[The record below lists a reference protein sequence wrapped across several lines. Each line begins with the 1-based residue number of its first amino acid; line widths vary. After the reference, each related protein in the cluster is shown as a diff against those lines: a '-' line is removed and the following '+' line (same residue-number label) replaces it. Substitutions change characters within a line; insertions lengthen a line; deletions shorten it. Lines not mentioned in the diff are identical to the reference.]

1 MSTKFN
7 QKKILVVEDSKLT
20 NQLISDKLSESGH
33 IIKQAYTIK
42 ESISHLKREE
52 FDYVT
57 LDLVLPDGSG
67 EQIIKLLNKEYP
79 KVKAI
84 VFTANDSNFDRFK
97 LFNQGIVDYFV
108 KDDLFRNSINE
119 ITDQIQQIENNVH
132 YTILIVDNST
142 SDKAHLKNIL
152 KTRNFNL
159 KIVSNAEDALMV
171 LDTFT
176 INLII
181 TDIKLPVMNGI
192 DFIHSV
198 KKSKY
203 SNTPIIVLSSIIDS
217 EITRKCYKL
226 KVVEFLN
233 KPSSSEEILLK
244 VDFWIEKYNDIKELN
259 NSNKI
264 LQEYKDAIDESSI
277 VSKADTRGF
286 ITYVN
291 RAFCEISG
299 YQENELVGNTH
310 NILKHIDTP
319 KDLFEDLWKT
329 ITSKKVWHGIIKN
342 RKKDGTHYWVNS
354 TIKPILDSNGY
365 ILEYISIR
373 NDITE
378 IQDYK
383 QILDDTLEE
392 KDQTLEDNI
401 NYIVQ
406 YENAV
411 SNSSAIVRTGLDFTI
426 TYVNDIYTELTGYSK
441 DEMVGENQ
449 LKFLDKEME
458 NVEDAMKVLQEGLTY
473 TNTFKGIKK
482 SGEPYYTVSTIA
494 PIKDKKGNPLEYLI
508 IKNDITTEMNLT
520 QEIEET
526 QKEVVFTMGAIGETR
541 SKETGLHVK
550 RVAEYSYLLGKLYGL
565 NEEDAQLIKQAS
577 PMHDIGKVA
586 IPDSILNKPG
596 KLTEDEFEIMKTHSE
611 LGYNMLKAST
621 RPILK
626 TASIIAYSH
635 HEKWNGSGYPNG
647 LKGEEIDISARITA
661 VADVFDALGH
671 NRVYKKAWPLENI
684 LELYKNESGKHFDPK
699 LIDIFFENLDKFLGI
714 KKSLDD

>member
-20 NQLISDKLSESGH
+20 NQLISEKLSESGH
-33 IIKQAYTIK
+33 IVKQAYTIK
-42 ESISHLKREE
+42 ESISHLEQEE

-57 LDLVLPDGSG
+57 IDLVLPDGSG
-67 EQIIKLLNKEYP
+67 EQIIKRLNREYP
-79 KVKAI
+79 KTKAI

-108 KDDLFRNSINE
+108 KDDLFKKSINE
-119 ITDQIQQIENNVH
+119 ITDQIQQIEDNVH

-171 LDTFT
+171 LDVFT
-176 INLII
+176 IDLII
-181 TDIKLPVMNGI
+181 TDIKLPEMNGI
-192 DFIHSV
+192 DFIHGV
-198 KKSKY
+198 KKSKH
-203 SNTPIIVLSSIIDS
+203 SNIPIIVLSSLIDS

-277 VSKADTRGF
+277 VSKSDTRGF
-286 ITYVN
+286 ITYAN

-299 YQENELVGNTH
+299 YQRNELIGNTH

-329 ITSKKVWHGIIKN
+329 ITNKKVWHGIIKN
-342 RKKDGTHYWVNS
+342 RRKDGTHYWVNS
-354 TIKPILDSNGY
+354 TIKPILDSNEE

-383 QILDDTLEE
+383 QILDDALEE
-392 KDQTLEDNI
+392 KDQTLENNI

-406 YENAV
+406 YEDAV

-426 TYVNDIYTELTGYSK
+426 TYVNDIYTEITGYSK

-449 LKFLDKEME
+449 LKFLDEEME
-458 NVEDAMKVLQEGLTY
+458 NVEDATKALKKGLTY

-482 SGEPYYTVSTIA
+482 SGEPYYTISTIA
-494 PIKDKKGNPLEYLI
+494 PIKDKQGNPLEYLI

-526 QKEVVFTMGAIGETR
+526 QKEVVYTMGAIGETR

-565 NEEDAQLIKQAS
+565 NEEEAQLIKQAS

-596 KLTEDEFEIMKTHSE
+596 KLTEDEFEIMKRHSE

-647 LKGEEIDISARITA
+647 QKGEEIDISARITA
-661 VADVFDALGH
+661 IADVFDALGH
-671 NRVYKKAWPLENI
+671 DRVYKKAWPLEDI
-684 LELYKNESGKHFDPK
+684 LELYKNESGKHFDPI
-699 LIDIFFENLDKFLGI
+699 LIDILFENLDKFLEI